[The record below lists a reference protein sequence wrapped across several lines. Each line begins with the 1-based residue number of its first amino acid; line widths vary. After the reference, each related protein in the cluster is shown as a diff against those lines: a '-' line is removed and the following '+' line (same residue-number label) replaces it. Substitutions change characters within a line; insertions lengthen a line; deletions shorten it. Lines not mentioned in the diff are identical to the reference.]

1 MGVGTMIGAGIFV
14 LPSIAAA
21 NAGPASMVS
30 FLIGGGVS
38 LLAALSLSELA
49 TGMPRSGG
57 SYYYVNRALGG
68 FFGSIVGWGMWAGL
82 MFATAFYMLGFG
94 QYLTYFYG
102 DMPIAL
108 AALVMACLLLIVNY
122 RGVKEA
128 SSLQNLIVILLI
140 GFILVFISIGIFH
153 IEWQVFRPFN
163 PNGWG
168 AVAATAAT
176 VYVSFIGF
184 EVIATSAEEI
194 KNPGRTLPLAMIASV
209 LTPTLL
215 YVLVILVSTG
225 ILPVAELAASYIPV
239 ADVAQQFLGVVGA
252 VAMVVGA
259 ILATVSSA
267 NASILSAARV
277 NFAMGRDRILSEWL
291 NDVHSRY
298 RTPYRAIVVT
308 GLVILVLIALDAGI
322 ELLADVASFAYLTT
336 YTCVHVA
343 VIVMRRAAPA
353 DYRPTFRMPGW
364 MYPAVPFLGMVSC
377 IVIIAQMKAF
387 VLLIGTVI
395 VVFGILW
402 YVFYASKRRIKESL
416 IGEAIVGAEGRAA
429 ADTGVYRVIVPV
441 ANPKTER
448 HLLRLAAASVH
459 LREHAE
465 LVAVNIIEVPPQTA
479 LSQGVQFEEERVQ
492 KQQELLEHAR
502 EWAKEMK
509 IGLRTRAIVGRDVG
523 EVVQKVVREERA
535 QHVVIGW
542 SGRRKRRDHILGAN
556 IDQIV
561 RDAPCELTLVKI
573 GSEVIRN
580 VVALVGT
587 GPNAP
592 LAVERARQFARSTPE
607 SDLTLLNVQAP
618 TEDSDPEEQGER
630 LIQSVAAGVGLESDA
645 FKTKVVVSADVKD
658 AILDAV
664 EGFDTICVGGTRSTS
679 LAQAL
684 FGSIPEEIGERADA
698 TVAIVRGA
706 SQRPRSI
713 VDAVV
718 ERLTQGTH

>member
-102 DMPIAL
+102 EMPIAL
-108 AALVMACLLLIVNY
+108 AALVMACLLLVVNY

-153 IEWQVFRPFN
+153 VEWEVLRPFN
-163 PNGWG
+163 PNGWS

-176 VYVSFIGF
+176 IYVSFIGF

-225 ILPVAELAASYIPV
+225 VLPVAELAASYIPV
-239 ADVAQQFLGVVGA
+239 ADVAQQFLGVIGA
-252 VAMVVGA
+252 VTMVVGA

-343 VIVMRRAAPA
+343 VIVMRRAAPV
-353 DYRPTFRMPGW
+353 DYDPSFKMPGW
-364 MYPAVPFLGMVSC
+364 MYPAVPFVGMVSC
-377 IVIIAQMKAF
+377 IVIIAQMKTF
-387 VLLIGTVI
+387 VLLVGSVI
-395 VVFGILW
+395 VLFGSLW
-402 YVFYASKRRIKESL
+402 YVFYASKRQIKESL
-416 IGEAIVGAEGRAA
+416 IGEAIVGVEGRAA
-429 ADTGVYRVIVPV
+429 AVAGVYRVVVPV

-459 LREHAE
+459 LREQAE

-479 LSQGVQFEEERVQ
+479 LSQGVQFEEERIQ

-502 EWAKEMK
+502 DWAHEMK

-523 EVVQKVVREERA
+523 EVVQKVIREERA

-542 SGRRKRRDHILGAN
+542 SGKRKRRDYILGSN
-556 IDQIV
+556 IDQII
-561 RDAPCELTLVKI
+561 RDAPCELTLIKI
-573 GSEVIRN
+573 GSEVVRN
-580 VVALVGT
+580 VLALVGT

-592 LAVERARQFARSTPE
+592 LAVERARQFVQSTPD
-607 SDLTLLNVQAP
+607 SHLTLLNVQAP
-618 TEDSDPEEQGER
+618 AADRSPEEDGER
-630 LIQSVAAGVGLESDA
+630 LIRSVAAAVGLESDS
-645 FKTKVVVSADVKD
+645 FRTKVVVSADLKN
-658 AILDAV
+658 AILEAV

-684 FGSIPEEIGERADA
+684 FGSIPEEIGEQADA

-713 VDAVV
+713 ADAVV
-718 ERLTQGTH
+718 ERLTQGT